1 MNELLSENEQFCCF
15 SSSSFNINNFYET
28 KIDYLIILFKKNEI
42 NSINSIVLNTKCLF
56 SILYIQDFIKLNLFV
71 GKLLFI

>member
-28 KIDYLIILFKKNEI
+28 KIDYLIILFTKLSFCETILIIDSFKFFMHFPFDDKVFKKNEI
-42 NSINSIVLNTKCLF
+42 N
-56 SILYIQDFIKLNLFV
+56 
-71 GKLLFI
+71 